1 MRGLHCGGAPFRPCG
16 NDPSCGLRRKE
27 PIREGRWVK
36 GTRSAGFLHAPT
48 AATFGTDGAKQA
60 IGSMQQSHLG
70 RIVYVVR
77 HPLKEP
83 GNGEGMTMT
92 PQVKAKRGRPPF
104 QPDNQTRKQIELM
117 AAIGVSQNEIARAL
131 GINPK
136 TLRLHCRRELERG
149 LVLAEV
155 EQAGNILRVASGKG
169 APALKAIMFA
179 LQSRFGWSHYAAA
192 LSGRQTDTS
201 GRRADLATRPRREEP
216 RSEHASDST
225 PQPNK

>member
-1 MRGLHCGGAPFRPCG
+1 M
-16 NDPSCGLRRKE
+16 SCDI
-27 PIREGRWVK
+27 PEGTWQ
-36 GTRSAGFLHAPT
+36 
-48 AATFGTDGAKQA
+48 DD
-60 IGSMQQSHLG
+60 
-70 RIVYVVR
+70 
-77 HPLKEP
+77 
-83 GNGEGMTMT
+83 GMTMT

-192 LSGRQTDTS
+192 LSSRQTDPF
-201 GRRADLATRPRREEP
+201 RWKADLATRPRREES
-216 RSEHASDST
+216 RSDHAPDSIS
-225 PQPNK
+225 QPNK